1 MTEERSAE
9 ISTQL
14 RRVQKKITAMSA
26 HYRRVAPPALLA
38 VSKTFPAGDIL
49 AAAMAGQRRFGESYV
64 QEAIGKIRQLAD
76 YNLEWHFIGPLQ
88 SNKTRAVASHFAWV
102 HSIDRAAIARRLSNQ
117 RPPSLPD
124 LQICLQ
130 VNISGEPSKSG
141 VDMSELDELVAAVA
155 DLPRLQLRGLMAIPA
170 RTPGV
175 GRRRLA
181 FQALHDTLLRL
192 QKSGLPLDTLS
203 MGMSDDLEA
212 AVAEGSTLV
221 RVGTAIFGSRRRNR
235 PGID

>member
-9 ISTQL
+9 ICDRL
-14 RRVQKKITAMSA
+14 RQVREKIAGIATL
-26 HYRRVAPPALLA
+26 YRRETPPALIA

-49 AAAMAGQRRFGESYV
+49 AATLAGQRRFGESYV
-64 QEAIGKIRQLAD
+64 QEARGKIQQLAE

-88 SNKTRAVASHFAWV
+88 SNKTRAVASYFDWV
-102 HSIDRAAIARRLSNQ
+102 HSIDRAAIAQRLSSQ

-130 VNISGEPSKSG
+130 VNISGELSKSG
-141 VDMSELDELVAAVA
+141 VDVSELDELVAEVA
-155 DLPRLQLRGLMAIPA
+155 NLPRLRLRGLMAIPA
-170 RTPGV
+170 RTPDV
-175 GRRRLA
+175 SRRRAA
-181 FQALHDTLLRL
+181 FHALHDTFLRL

-221 RVGTAIFGSRRRNR
+221 RVGTAIFGSRHHKILDR
-235 PGID
+235 D

>member
-9 ISTQL
+9 ITDRL
-14 RRVQKKITAMSA
+14 RQVREKIAGIA
-26 HYRRVAPPALLA
+26 DRYRCETPPALIA
-38 VSKTFPAGDIL
+38 VSKNFPAADIL
-49 AAAMAGQRRFGESYV
+49 AAAVAGQRRFGESYV
-64 QEAIGKIRQLAD
+64 QEARGKIQQLAE

-88 SNKTRAVASHFAWV
+88 SNKTRAVASHFDWV
-102 HSIDRAAIARRLSNQ
+102 HSIDRGAIARRLSNQ
-117 RPPSLPD
+117 RPPSLPN

-141 VDMSELDELVAAVA
+141 VDVSELDELVAEVA

-170 RTPGV
+170 RTPDV
-175 GRRRLA
+175 GRRRAA
-181 FQALHDTLLRL
+181 FHALHDTFLRL
-192 QKSGLPLDTLS
+192 QKRGLPLDTLS

-221 RVGTAIFGSRRRNR
+221 RVGTAIFGSRHHKI
-235 PGID
+235 PGRG